1 MWLLVQHVYWNA
13 ASTFTLYFLSKYKNT
28 IQSSQ
33 VCVCVYNYSTSKAQ
47 KFISLEI
54 GCCSQLIPLNR
65 LFAQVEIFQRQGY
78 STQEKILPQRFCTEY
93 T

>member
-1 MWLLVQHVYWNA
+1 MCIEMQQVHLLYIFYP
-13 ASTFTLYFLSKYKNT
+13 SIKILYKVLK
-28 IQSSQ
+28 
-33 VCVCVYNYSTSKAQ
+33 CVCVYNYSTSKAQ